1 MLSVSP
7 GFLPESRAETDP
19 SANNGPGT
27 FNKFLDHAPLIGVPD
42 IRIECSWQFP
52 PQAGTP
58 IRSPTAAASTR
69 SQRSFAGRIP
79 GALMLKILMPAS

>member
-27 FNKFLDHAPLIGVPD
+27 FNKFLDHVPLIGLRLISELNAV
-42 IRIECSWQFP
+42 CSFLPMREHPYEVQLLRR
-52 PQAGTP
+52 QHALSDLL
-58 IRSPTAAASTR
+58 RAESPVH
-69 SQRSFAGRIP
+69 
-79 GALMLKILMPAS
+79 